1 MKIKI
6 TFAFIIISLLRGYSY
21 SQVKNVKHNQLPAY
35 VEHDTLILYD
45 VWIQTAKEEAKQ
57 LEKIDKLEKKL
68 DDVSKLLHQRR
79 RLSLATQNSLSR
91 LDSLKRVNDSLRVKI
106 DQSAFDINKN
116 LQAKVKALNSR
127 NKVLQSQV
135 SELRRVRKRLRLIS
149 ITSSGA
155 LVTVVLIAVLI

>member
-21 SQVKNVKHNQLPAY
+21 SQIKNVKHNQLPAY

-57 LEKIDKLEKKL
+57 LEKIDKLERKL
-68 DDVSKLLHQRR
+68 KNVTEILHQKR
-79 RLSLATQNSLSR
+79 RLSLATQNNLTR

-106 DQSAFDINKN
+106 DQSAFNINKD
-116 LQAKVKALNSR
+116 LKAKVNALNSR

-135 SELRRVRKRLRLIS
+135 SQLRKVRKKLRLIS